1 MVLDCCPEFY
11 VGGKENLLWQPPND
25 EHQRRCWLAPKA
37 DVAAADPVAKK
48 TSKAVPAGLATTLAP
63 AALSSRN
70 VQTSAGRK
78 LSRTYATA
86 HSIAGFRRVP
96 ICPLSPKPLPTEI
109 LTLDFKYTSNQSE
122 ALNETRNPKILGL
135 RERHANVGPK
145 KLQLESETPGSSWNC
160 TLAKPMKT
168 VWRPVGILCNPRC
181 RLSSLQQNGPKDS
194 GDGGKA
200 GPIASRRESLHG
212 VPAHRPT
219 SCGDH
224 QGGPQHST
232 SSDDAHRPARDLY
245 ALHAS
250 ASSITASVP
259 DVSRDILSRRIP
271 PLRVCEQSHG
281 SSAMRS
287 RASLV

>member
-1 MVLDCCPEFY
+1 ML
-11 VGGKENLLWQPPND
+11 VGPKGRCGSCRPGRKEDVQGSTSWIGHERGASSLELAYRSDIGRTQALQDLCNRSQHRRQPP
-25 EHQRRCWLAPKA
+25 PK
-37 DVAAADPVAKK
+37 
-48 TSKAVPAGLATTLAP
+48 
-63 AALSSRN
+63 
-70 VQTSAGRK
+70 
-78 LSRTYATA
+78 
-86 HSIAGFRRVP
+86 
-96 ICPLSPKPLPTEI
+96 CPLSPKPLSSEV
-109 LTLDFKYTSNQSE
+109 LTLDFRYTSNQSE
-122 ALNETRNPKILGL
+122 SLNETRNPKILGL
-135 RERHANVGPK
+135 RERHANVGPI

-160 TLAKPMKT
+160 TLTKPMKT

-200 GPIASRRESLHG
+200 GPIPSRRESLHG

-259 DVSRDILSRRIP
+259 DVSRDVLSRRIP
-271 PLRVCEQSHG
+271 PLRVCERSHG
-281 SSAMRS
+281 SYAMRS